1 MRPPSASPPSS
12 CGQSLLSLILIYD
25 ITAPPVIFFSGFV
38 FCSGPTRARRE
49 LGLPA
54 QHPYKGR
61 AKTLGPVPYPAE
73 RRRPA
78 SSLFSCITERPG
90 PLPFLS
96 CSHANAARTPR
107 SASPSLCCPGRR
119 PCAVR
124 TIRRTAAIAPFFFC
138 TEPPCPCSASSSS
151 RPCIAQ
157 RTTRKR
163 RRASGLPRASLPACA
178 LGLCAASPYSSTAP
192 ALRPLSSLLAA
203 ARTNRSAA
211 AQNAMNRTAT
221 VIFLREIR
229 SLRCV
234 PVVSKVWNGILSSS
248 SFVSPTS
255 RDLSCPKSPAI

>member
-138 TEPPCPCSASSSS
+138 TEPPCLVARLPPRIPASPSAPPGCRPSASCAP
-151 RPCIAQ
+151 RPA
-157 RTTRKR
+157 
-163 RRASGLPRASLPACA
+163 
-178 LGLCAASPYSSTAP
+178 
-192 ALRPLSSLLAA
+192 
-203 ARTNRSAA
+203 
-211 AQNAMNRTAT
+211 
-221 VIFLREIR
+221 
-229 SLRCV
+229 
-234 PVVSKVWNGILSSS
+234 
-248 SFVSPTS
+248 
-255 RDLSCPKSPAI
+255 